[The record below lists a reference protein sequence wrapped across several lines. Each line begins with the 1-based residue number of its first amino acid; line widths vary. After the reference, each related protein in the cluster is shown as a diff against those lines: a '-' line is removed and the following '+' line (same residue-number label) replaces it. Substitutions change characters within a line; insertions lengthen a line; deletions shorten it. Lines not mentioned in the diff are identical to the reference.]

1 MTQYQE
7 KIKQLVEKTINKFNQ
22 NEKYLME
29 NDLSE
34 RCICAKFMSYLERAI
49 ENSDFRGY
57 EVDVEY
63 NRGNDGKTYTVKE
76 LNGSKIVVDLIIHKR
91 EVQPDGGFDNLV
103 CIEMKKNC
111 NRRNIRKDIIRL
123 DKMTDLHYG
132 FNYQAGF
139 MIMVWDE
146 KLSIEKEFYLGE
158 ERDNRY

>member
-34 RCICAKFMSYLERAI
+34 RCICAKFMSYLERTI

-132 FNYQAGF
+132 FNYQVGF

>member
-34 RCICAKFMSYLERAI
+34 RCICAKFMSYLERTI

-123 DKMTDLHYG
+123 DKMTDLP
-132 FNYQAGF
+132 
-139 MIMVWDE
+139 
-146 KLSIEKEFYLGE
+146 LGLII
-158 ERDNRY
+158 RLVL

>member
-34 RCICAKFMSYLERAI
+34 RCICAKFMSYLERTI

-91 EVQPDGGFDNLV
+91 EVQPDGDL
-103 CIEMKKNC
+103 
-111 NRRNIRKDIIRL
+111 IIL
-123 DKMTDLHYG
+123 C
-132 FNYQAGF
+132 
-139 MIMVWDE
+139 V
-146 KLSIEKEFYLGE
+146 
-158 ERDNRY
+158 